1 MATTTQGEAAMNTI
15 EENIATILCHLA
27 SKMPY
32 CADEDAQRDWAYL
45 TNRWTTKQ
53 VIAYSGLRSW
63 RDLLDRAI
71 TIRAAAEN
79 AVTSQEVA
87 A

>member
-1 MATTTQGEAAMNTI
+1 MTTI

-45 TNRWTTKQ
+45 TNTWTTKQ

-71 TIRAAAEN
+71 TIRVAAEI
-79 AVTSQEVA
+79 AATSQEKA